1 MRSHIL
7 LKLLLLFSI
16 LNISGLSLNGQ
27 TTFRSLTSGS
37 WSDGATW
44 IGGVAPGVND
54 NAVISSETIVTL
66 SGSDATINDLTIE
79 EGGVLD
85 AGNQTLTVNGKFL
98 VYGAYTSDDPGAR
111 DLYFNGD
118 SLGGTGVINTSFA
131 SRELIVSAN
140 TVILSSSD
148 LKVNGNLSIGNS
160 VTITNKGKI
169 EITGYLTGLNATT
182 SVWTNDVDSYL
193 AAGDEVMANGILNA
207 SSSGNTV
214 EYNNFGDQ
222 NVILPSSATYH
233 NLKFRGAGNK
243 TLQGSLVLNGN
254 LEIYSSTVLVSD
266 NFNLNIQGNWINYSY
281 FEQGTG
287 QVAFTGTSNQAIA
300 NSMVESFYNFSIN
313 KSSGELVLENDVV
326 IENTLSMISGVIN
339 TSDCKLT
346 LGTGT
351 GSGQLGNISYFGG
364 FIRGKFERWI
374 NNTGTHDFPVGNTD
388 YQRLVINING
398 LNSGGTLTA
407 EFRGNDPVN
416 NGLPIDDDGTT
427 IYNTFTEGYWVLDVD
442 KGFNL
447 GSNTYSLRLYGT
459 GFTSFPIGENT
470 RILTRTD
477 EAADWQVPGTH
488 VNAFGVIARRSNLQ
502 TMPAQYAFG
511 DDTDCVKP
519 VTSTISGAVDVCA
532 GQAGEVYSVT
542 DNPPNTYEWT
552 VNGGVIASGD
562 GTSSITVDWN
572 ATGMDNASV
581 TVVETNT
588 CTSGAAVV
596 LPVTIHSVAP
606 PEITGN
612 TNLAEYSTGIGYS
625 VPNRAGYSYTW
636 SVTGGTQTSGGTT
649 NSITVDWGAAGTGTV
664 SVTAQL
670 PGCPQA
676 PVVELEVRLYDVIE
690 SVQSGYWDDPAT
702 WDCACVP
709 FSTSNV
715 RINTGHTVTLR
726 SAGDIEVNNLV
737 IEQGAVIDYSNLPL
751 VVHGCFIVDGTYQG
765 GSDSDLTLDG
775 LDTEIAGEGT
785 IVGGLTIPEG
795 NKIVSATAQLTINS
809 GDITMGGSVFVSNHG
824 EITLDG
830 DILGGDASTTWVNY
844 ENSILE
850 ITGDLLITGALRAYA
865 PGNLVNYNGAD
876 QAIKTPF
883 NSVYY
888 DLYIG
893 NAGTKTLTNSITIEG
908 DLLLYA
914 TSTLDVS
921 PFNYLISLAGNW
933 TNNSSTFIP
942 RSSDVIFNGSTDQA
956 ITGAETFHNLQ
967 YINTGGDLVL
977 SDNVVIENNLQ
988 MAGRDIITGSNIL
1001 TIGTGAATV
1010 GSLTYVSGILTGI
1023 MERWINTFGNTL
1035 FPVGISGSYH
1045 PARLYVNL
1053 LDNPGSV
1060 IVEFIPTDP
1069 GSDGLPLIDGTTDI
1083 LYHFTEGYWNFT
1095 AANGFNAANYNLD
1108 LQATNFSSYP
1118 LNINSRILSRTNNL
1132 DWVLDGNHVTA
1143 SVPNI
1148 YRDLMANGISTLGT
1162 QFGIAYACAPYIIDA
1177 VITQPSCFGY
1187 DDGAINITPVGGA
1200 APYTFLWSPGGETT
1214 DNITGLSAGNYS
1226 VNVTDALGCVTTEA
1240 FNVSQPNEIIIDYL
1254 VNNVACKEDSD
1265 GAIDISVTGGTEPYT
1280 YVWSTI
1286 DGSGLAFSDEDQTG
1300 LTGGTY
1306 TITIIDDN
1314 GCSATEDILVS
1325 IEDNIPPVIIC
1336 PANLTAACDIS
1347 EQPAYLTYAEFTA
1360 AGGTASDNCELD
1372 TDSFVML
1379 SESSDGSSC
1388 PEVITRIYQITD
1400 DNGNSQT
1407 CSQIITVDDD
1417 IPPTASNPATITV
1430 ECTDEVPLPDISVV
1444 TDAADNCGAPLI
1456 AFISDLS
1463 DGNTCPETITRT
1475 YSVTDACGN
1484 YIEVQQ
1490 IIIVDDVTPPTADT
1504 PSAIVVECPGDVPP
1518 PDISVVAGITDNCTA
1533 VPSVAFVE
1541 DVSDGNT
1548 CPEIITRR
1556 YSITDDCGNSSIIEQ
1571 SITIH
1576 DLTDPTASN
1585 PPPISV
1591 ECLADIP
1598 APDVSVVT
1606 DEADNCTASPLVA
1619 FEEDISD
1626 GNTCPEIITRIYSVT
1641 DECGNSID
1649 VSQTITINDITP
1661 PTASNPAS
1669 VYAECLADV
1678 PLPDVSV
1685 VTDEADNC
1693 TSSPVVLFVG
1703 DLSDGNT
1710 CPEIITRT
1718 YSVSDECG
1726 NSITVNQTI
1735 TVHDLTPPTA
1745 SNPPPVNVQCLADVP
1760 APDISVVSDA
1770 SDNCTAPV
1778 IAFVSDVSDGSTC
1791 PETITRTYSVT
1802 DECGNSVTVE
1812 QTITVNDATDPVIS
1826 GCPADIVVSADP
1838 VTCDAVVNWIEPT
1851 AADNC
1856 SLADFTGSHIPG
1868 STFSMGTSI
1877 VTYTATD
1884 DCGNTATCTFNISV
1898 VDDTGP
1904 VITSCAGD
1912 RTISADNNCETMLPD
1927 LIGEIIAYDNCSP
1940 ALVITQQPAAGTL
1953 IPAGTTEVTITVTDG
1968 SGNPTECYTDITVT
1982 DDTAPVLITTDTT
1995 VYIGL
2000 GNFVTIDS
2008 SYVFDA
2014 LLSYDNCGIA
2024 SVVIDI
2030 NTFDC
2035 SMLGPNVVNVIA
2047 FDEAGNSTPGT
2058 ATVTVSDTNTVIA
2071 YAGPDDY
2078 VYLDEGSY
2086 TLSAASA
2093 DNGTVIWGTT
2103 GDGVFDD
2110 PTLLNPTYTLG
2121 TTDIDSVKLFMD
2133 VTPVTGCTPVSDTIK
2148 LTITERPVADA
2159 GADDAVCAS
2168 ETSYTVTDASASGG
2182 TVLWTSSGDGSFD
2195 DATVDNPV
2203 YTFGTADLD
2212 AGTVILTLTVSGMFE
2227 DYYDDKII
2235 TINALP
2241 DIVVEEHSDITCNG
2255 LSDGVLRI
2263 SAAGGTEPY
2272 QYSFNGAPY
2281 QSSGE
2286 FTGLIAGDYSI
2297 SVVDDNGC
2305 EKDTVITII
2314 EPDVL
2319 SYTLDEVSHCSCYGA
2334 KDGSINIT
2342 ISGGTQPYLI
2352 SWTGPNGYTSTEED
2366 LIDISAGT
2374 YSMNFTDI
2382 NNCNSFSFF
2391 VIITQ
2396 PPQILI
2402 TPVSVSDFNGYGV
2415 SCYGETDGYIN
2426 VSVSGGTGAL
2436 IISWDGP
2443 GGFTSSDEDIS
2454 YLEAGDYTITVT
2466 DELGCS
2472 ESYEFSLT
2480 EPEEISITYSVS
2492 DASCPDVAD
2501 GSVDLTITGGVMP
2514 YNILWDDGVTTE
2526 DRASVMSGN
2535 YSVQVIDANGCWS
2548 LADIRVDFV
2557 GDGCLEV
2564 YEVITPGVV
2573 DGQNDYL
2580 VIRNINLYPNAEIK
2594 IFNRWGQLVYSAK
2607 NLDENRWDGT
2617 YKGKPLPV
2625 DSYHYILD
2633 LGDGSAPRTGTIT
2646 IIR

>member
-1 MRSHIL
+1 MRSHIF
-7 LKLLLLFSI
+7 KLLLLFSV
-16 LNISGLSLNGQ
+16 LNVFALSLNGQ
-27 TTFRSLTSGS
+27 TTFRSLMSGI

-44 IGGVAPGVND
+44 IGGVAPGPND
-54 NAVISSETIVTL
+54 NAIISSETIVTL
-66 SGSDATINDLTIE
+66 SGSDATINKLTIE
-79 EGGVLD
+79 TGGVLN

-98 VYGAYTSDDPGAR
+98 VYGAYTSDDSGAR

-148 LKVNGNLSIGNS
+148 LKVIGNLSIGNS

-169 EITGYLTGLNATT
+169 EITGDLTGLNSTT
-182 SVWTNDVDSYL
+182 SVWTNDDNSYL
-193 AAGDEVMANGILNA
+193 ATGENLMANGILNA

-222 NVILPSSATYH
+222 DIILPSSATYH

-243 TLQGSLVLNGN
+243 TLQGSLVVNGD
-254 LEIYSSTVLVSD
+254 LEIYNSAILVSD
-266 NFNLNIQGNWINYSY
+266 NLNINIRGNWTNHSY
-281 FEQGTG
+281 FDQGAG
-287 QVAFTGTSNQAIA
+287 QVSFTGASNQILA
-300 NSMVESFYNFSIN
+300 NSMVESFYNFSLN
-313 KSSGELVLENDVV
+313 KSSGELVLDNDVI
-326 IENTLSMISGVIN
+326 IENTLSMINGVIN

-351 GSGQLGNISYFGG
+351 GVGQLGNLSYFGG

-398 LNSGGTLTA
+398 LNSGGTLIA
-407 EFRGNDPVN
+407 EFSGDGPGNS
-416 NGLPIDDDGTT
+416 GLPLDDDGTT
-427 IYNTFTEGYWVLDVD
+427 IFNTFTEGYWVLNAD
-442 KGFNL
+442 KGFSL

-459 GFTSFPIGENT
+459 GFTSFPIDVNT
-470 RILTRTD
+470 RLLTRTD
-477 EAADWQVPGTH
+477 EAADWQAPGTH

-502 TMPAQYAFG
+502 TMPAHYAFG

-519 VTSTISGAVDVCA
+519 VTSAISGPADVCA
-532 GQAGEVYSVT
+532 GQTGVVYSVT

-552 VNGGVIASGD
+552 INGGVITSGNN
-562 GTSSITVDWN
+562 TSSITVDWN
-572 ATGMDNASV
+572 ATGMDNATV

-596 LPVTIHSVAP
+596 LPVTLHSVAP
-606 PEITGN
+606 TAITGN
-612 TNLAEYSTGIGYS
+612 TNLAEYSTGISYS
-625 VPNRAGYSYTW
+625 VPNRTAYTYTW
-636 SVTGGTQTSGGTT
+636 FVTGGTQASGGSTS
-649 NSITVDWGAAGTGTV
+649 SITVDWDAAGVGTV
-664 SVTAQL
+664 SVVALL

-676 PVVELEVRLYDVIE
+676 PAIELEVRLYDVIE
-690 SVQSGYWDDPAT
+690 SVQSGYWDDPST

-709 FSTSNV
+709 VSTSNV

-726 SAGDIEVNNLV
+726 NASDIAVNNFV
-737 IEQGAVIDYSNLPL
+737 IEQGAVVDYNNLPL
-751 VVHGCFIVDGTYQG
+751 TVHGYFIVDGTYQG

-785 IVGGLTIPEG
+785 IVGGITIPEG
-795 NKIVSATAQLTINS
+795 NKTISSTARLTVSS
-809 GDITMGGSVFVSNHG
+809 GDITMGGSVFLSNHG

-850 ITGDLLITGALRAYA
+850 ITGELLATGALRAFA
-865 PGNLVNYNGAD
+865 QSNLINYNGAD

-883 NSVYY
+883 NSIYY
-888 DLYIG
+888 DLHIG
-893 NAGTKTLTNSITIEG
+893 NAGTKILTNSIIIEG
-908 DLLLYA
+908 DLLLYG

-921 PFNYLISLAGNW
+921 PSNYLISIAGNW

-942 RSSDVIFNGSTDQA
+942 RSSAVTYNGVTEQT
-956 ITGAETFHNLQ
+956 ITGAETFHDVL
-967 YINTGGDLVL
+967 YLNTGGDLVL
-977 SDNVVIENNLQ
+977 SDNVVIANNLQ
-988 MAGRDIITGSNIL
+988 MAGLNIVTGSNIL
-1001 TIGTGAATV
+1001 TIGTGAASV
-1010 GSLTYVSGILTGI
+1010 GSLTHISGIVTGR
-1023 MERWINTFGNTL
+1023 MERWINSFGNTL

-1045 PARLYVNL
+1045 PAGLYVNL
-1053 LDNPGSV
+1053 LVNPGSV
-1060 IVEFIPTDP
+1060 IVEFIPADP
-1069 GSDGLPLIDGTTDI
+1069 GSDGLPLLDGTTDI

-1108 LQATNFSSYP
+1108 LLATNFSSYP

-1148 YRDLMANGISTLGT
+1148 YRDFMSNGVSTLGT
-1162 QFGIAYACAPYIIDA
+1162 QFGIAYACAPYTIDA

-1187 DDGAINITPVGGA
+1187 DDGAITITPLGGA
-1200 APYTFLWSPGGETT
+1200 APYTFVWSPGGETT
-1214 DNITGLSAGNYS
+1214 DNISGLSAGSYS
-1226 VNVTDALGCVTTEA
+1226 VNVTDALGCVTNEA

-1254 VNNVACKEDSD
+1254 VTNVACREDSD

-1286 DGSGLAFSDEDQTG
+1286 DGSGLSFSDEDQTG

-1314 GCSATEDILVS
+1314 GCSATEDIVVS

-1336 PANLTAACDIS
+1336 PANLTAICDIS

-1360 AGGTASDNCELD
+1360 AGGTASDNCEID
-1372 TDSFVML
+1372 PDSFIML

-1407 CSQIITVDDD
+1407 CSQTITVDDE
-1417 IPPTASNPATITV
+1417 ILPTASNPATINV
-1430 ECTDEVPLPDISVV
+1430 ECTDEVPLPDITVV

-1456 AFISDLS
+1456 AFVSELS
-1463 DGNTCPETITRT
+1463 DGNACPETITRT

-1484 YIEVQQ
+1484 SITVQQ
-1490 IIIVDDVTPPTADT
+1490 LIIVDDVTSPTADT
-1504 PSAIVVECPGDVPP
+1504 PAAIAAECPGDVPA
-1518 PDISVVAGITDNCTA
+1518 PDVSVISGVTDNCTA
-1533 VPSVAFVE
+1533 VPTVAFVE

-1548 CPEIITRR
+1548 CPELITRR

-1585 PPPISV
+1585 PLPVIV
-1591 ECLADIP
+1591 ECLADVP
-1598 APDVSVVT
+1598 APDISVVT
-1606 DEADNCTASPLVA
+1606 DAADNCTASPVVA

-1626 GNTCPEIITRIYSVT
+1626 GNACPEIITRLYSVT

-1649 VSQTITINDITP
+1649 VSQTITVNDITP

-1669 VYAECLADV
+1669 VNVECLTDV
-1678 PLPDVSV
+1678 PLPDISV
-1685 VTDEADNC
+1685 VTDASDNC
-1693 TSSPVVLFVG
+1693 TASPVVLFAG
-1703 DLSDGNT
+1703 DVSDGNT

-1718 YSVSDECG
+1718 YSVTDECG

-1735 TVHDLTPPTA
+1735 TVHDLTLPTA
-1745 SNPPPVNVQCLADVP
+1745 SNPVPISVECLADVP
-1760 APDISVVSDA
+1760 APDISVVTDA
-1770 SDNCTAPV
+1770 SDNCTVPV
-1778 IAFVSDVSDGSTC
+1778 IALVSEVSDGNAC

-1802 DECGNSVTVE
+1802 DECGNSINVE
-1812 QTITVNDATDPVIS
+1812 QTITVNDDTDPAIS
-1826 GCPADIVVSADP
+1826 DCPADIVVSADP

-1851 AADNC
+1851 ATDNC
-1856 SLADFTGSHIPG
+1856 SLADFTGSHVPG
-1868 STFSMGTSI
+1868 STFSIGTSI

-1898 VDDTGP
+1898 VDDAGP
-1904 VITSCAGD
+1904 VITTCAGD
-1912 RTISADNNCETMLPD
+1912 RTISADNNCETLLPD
-1927 LIGEIIAYDNCSP
+1927 LRAEIVAYDNCSP
-1940 ALVITQQPAAGTL
+1940 ALVVTQQPAAGSV
-1953 IPAGTTEVTITVTDG
+1953 ISAGTTEVTLTVTDG
-1968 SGNPTECYTDITVT
+1968 SGNSTECYTYITVT
-1982 DDTAPVLITTDTT
+1982 DDIVPVLFTTDTT
-1995 VYIGL
+1995 VYIGA
-2000 GNFVTIDS
+2000 GNSVTIDS

-2014 LLSYDNCGIA
+2014 LLSSDNCGIA
-2024 SVVIDI
+2024 SVAIDI

-2058 ATVTVSDTNTVIA
+2058 ATVTVSDTNTVLA

-2078 VYLDEGSY
+2078 VYIDDGSY
-2086 TLSAASA
+2086 TLNGATVE
-2093 DNGTVIWGTT
+2093 NGTVIWGTT

-2110 PTLLNPTYTLG
+2110 PTLVNPTYTLG
-2121 TTDIDSVKLFMD
+2121 ATDSDSVKLFMD
-2133 VTPVTGCTPVSDTIK
+2133 VTPVIGCTPVSDTIK
-2148 LTITERPVADA
+2148 LTISERPEADA
-2159 GADDAVCAS
+2159 GADDTVCAS
-2168 ETSYTVTDASASGG
+2168 ETSYTVTDASATGG
-2182 TVLWTSSGDGSFD
+2182 PVLWTSNGDGSFD
-2195 DATVDNPV
+2195 DATVDNPA
-2203 YTFGTADLD
+2203 YNFGPADYN
-2212 AGTVILTLTVSGMFE
+2212 AGSVILTLTVSGLFE
-2227 DYYDDKII
+2227 DDSDDKLI

-2241 DIVVEEHSDITCNG
+2241 DIVVDEHSDITCNG

-2263 SAAGGTEPY
+2263 SGAGGTEPY

-2281 QSSGE
+2281 QPSAE
-2286 FTGLIAGDYSI
+2286 FTGLASGDYSI

-2305 EKDTVITII
+2305 RRDTVITII

-2319 SYTLDEVSHCSCYGA
+2319 SYTLDEVNHCSCYGA
-2334 KDGSINIT
+2334 KDAFINMT

-2352 SWTGPNGYTSTEED
+2352 SWTGPNGFTSTDED
-2366 LIDISAGT
+2366 LNNISAGT
-2374 YSMNFTDI
+2374 YSMNLTDV
-2382 NNCNSFSFF
+2382 NSCNIFAFD

-2402 TPVSVSDFNGYGV
+2402 SPVGVSDYNGYGV

-2426 VSVSGGTGAL
+2426 VSVTGGTGTL
-2436 IISWDGP
+2436 IISWDGS
-2443 GGFTSSDEDIS
+2443 GGFSSSNEDIS
-2454 YLEAGDYTITVT
+2454 GLEAGNYTITVT
-2466 DELGCS
+2466 DESGCS
-2472 ESYEFSLT
+2472 ESYEFNLT
-2480 EPEEISITYSVS
+2480 EPDEINITYTVT
-2492 DASCPDVAD
+2492 DASCPDVSD
-2501 GSVDLTITGGVMP
+2501 GSADLTIEGGVMP
-2514 YNILWDDGVTTE
+2514 YNVLWDDGATTE
-2526 DRASVMSGN
+2526 DRSSLLSGY
-2535 YSVQVIDANGCWS
+2535 YSVQVTDVNGCWTQ
-2548 LADIRVDFV
+2548 AAITIDFI
-2557 GDGCLEV
+2557 GDNCLEV

-2580 VIRNINLYPNAEIK
+2580 VIRNINLYPDAEIK

-2607 NLDENRWDGT
+2607 NLDENRWNGT

-2633 LGDGSAPRTGTIT
+2633 LGDGSVPRTGTIT